1 MIEARLYPNAI
12 RRKNAKSEESSSPRV
27 DERRCSNNEDDGKS
41 KVGRRQD
48 RKSVAAD
55 SWCHHCHGRK
65 TGRFT
70 VNACLNETATGRRT
84 ACRHFHTFFNAQLLR
99 HAPRGLTTA

>member
-1 MIEARLYPNAI
+1 MIEARLCPNAI

-48 RKSVAAD
+48 RKSVAAN
-55 SWCHHCHGRK
+55 SWCHTCHGRK
-65 TGRFT
+65 ARRLPHKP
-70 VNACLNETATGRRT
+70 CLNETATGRRT
-84 ACRHFHTFFNAQLLR
+84 ACRHFHTFSASDYFVMP
-99 HAPRGLTTA
+99 HGD

>member
-1 MIEARLYPNAI
+1 MIEARLCPNAI

-27 DERRCSNNEDDGKS
+27 DERRCSNNEGDGKS
-41 KVGRRQD
+41 QVGRRQD

-65 TGRFT
+65 AARFP
-70 VNACLNETATGRRT
+70 VNACLNETATGLSPLP
-84 ACRHFHTFFNAQLLR
+84 HIFNERLLR
-99 HAPRGLTTA
+99 HAPRGLTT

>member
-1 MIEARLYPNAI
+1 MIEARLCPNAI

-48 RKSVAAD
+48 RK
-55 SWCHHCHGRK
+55 K
-65 TGRFT
+65 
-70 VNACLNETATGRRT
+70 LQRT
-84 ACRHFHTFFNAQLLR
+84 PGA
-99 HAPRGLTTA
+99 TTAMAAKLGVSLSTRA